1 MIASKSNTTNYAMVN
16 FKQKAMD
23 VKLFIVLMILNI
35 MAFPYTMISTLRN
48 DNGYSIFISFIAYA
62 LIFACGIFIPLQKFQ
77 YMNQKSKV
85 DMVYA
90 LPLTRKQQFLSD
102 YFAGL
107 TLYVIPYLIQM
118 ILTQIILFV
127 LRKIKVGHNFNSYRT
142 LTIYEHQSL
151 FKFMFIAFLMM
162 VFLYTL
168 TVFIISCT
176 GNLFEAITASV
187 YFNFIIPLFFY
198 TLNNNIIGSLYSISE
213 NALIYKILERTSPIG
228 GLVYLFSQSNELQIS
243 WLLAYL
249 FVILLIF
256 LLSLKIQTKRLAEE
270 VTKPFVVTAFYYTIL
285 SSIVFII
292 GSFLYRQ
299 GIGYINLI
307 VILSVVFFIFEVI
320 TNRGIHKMLRVF
332 VRYVVVLSSV
342 ILFLF
347 IFKTSDGFGL
357 VYRKSNTSN
366 LKSITLTYDG
376 ILNQGEYQYNTVKL
390 KDPMNIE
397 RLLKFQETQ
406 LKKFNQVKQKA
417 NADELI
423 QVKVY
428 ELGIKDSE
436 VDSVSAPDYI
446 VDTTIRT
453 TLGFDLKLG
462 LDYSRYYDASF
473 EDLLMLAPIELSDEY
488 IDQMIER
495 FNERNYVNISDIY
508 STKSFDL
515 NETRNSLF
523 KGLLAALRKDLKEI
537 PLDDYLKPN
546 TSTGMKLYF
555 GHTIEIS
562 VHPSYT
568 NTIQFLKDKNLY
580 ITLNEND
587 YKSLLSTRNV
597 FLVAPEN
604 ESEYRSNYYTSKE
617 DYQSITQQC
626 QITELTYDVA
636 TLLENAMY
644 QYVTDEPCY
653 YLFVDQY
660 RYVIPAN
667 YSEVASRVYS
677 EFMN

>member
-1 MIASKSNTTNYAMVN
+1 MIANKSNNYAMIN

-23 VKLFIVLMILNI
+23 VKLFIVLMILNL
-35 MAFPYTMISTLRN
+35 MAFPYALLSLVKSENRYT
-48 DNGYSIFISFIAYA
+48 IFVSFIAYA
-62 LIFACGIFIPLQKFQ
+62 LIFACGIYIPLQKFQ

-90 LPLTRKQQFLSD
+90 LPLTRKQQFISD

-107 TLYVIPYLIQM
+107 TVYVIPYLVQM
-118 ILTQIILFV
+118 LLAQIIMVVLHTMKTRYNFRWVQLF
-127 LRKIKVGHNFNSYRT
+127 
-142 LTIYEHQSL
+142 YEHQGL
-151 FKFMFIAFLMM
+151 FKFMFIALLMM

-176 GNLFEAITASV
+176 GSLFEAITASV

-198 TLNNNIIGSLYSISE
+198 TLNSNIIGSLYSISE
-213 NALIYKILERTSPIG
+213 NELIYKILERTSPIG
-228 GLVYLFSQSNELQIS
+228 GLVYMARESNILRLS

-249 FVILLIF
+249 LVILLLF

-270 VTKPFVVTAFYYTIL
+270 VTQPFVVKAFYYTIL
-285 SSIVFII
+285 ASIVFII
-292 GSFLYRQ
+292 GSLLYKQ
-299 GIGYINLI
+299 GIGYLNLF

-320 TNRGIHKMLRVF
+320 TNRGLNKMLRVF
-332 VRYVVVLSSV
+332 TRYVVILSSV
-342 ILFLF
+342 LLFLF
-347 IFKTSDGFGL
+347 VFKTSDGFGL
-357 VYRKSNTSN
+357 AYRTSNASN

-376 ILNQGEYQYNTVKL
+376 ILHQDEYQYNTVTL
-390 KDPMNIE
+390 NDPKNIE
-397 RLLKFQETQ
+397 YLLKFQDSQ
-406 LKKFNQVKQKA
+406 LKKLDQVKQRA
-417 NADELI
+417 NANNMI
-423 QVKVY
+423 HVKMY
-428 ELGIKDSE
+428 ELGIKDNE
-436 VDSVSAPDYI
+436 IDSVSSPDYI
-446 VDTTIRT
+446 VDTTTRIDFT
-453 TLGFDLKLG
+453 FDLKFG
-462 LDYSRYYDASF
+462 MDYSRYYDTTL
-473 EDLLMLAPIELSDEY
+473 EDLLMLAPIELSGEY

-495 FNERNYVNISDIY
+495 FNERSNIYISDIY
-508 STKSFDL
+508 STKSFNL
-515 NETRNSLF
+515 NKTRSSVY
-523 KGLLAALRKDLKEI
+523 KGLLEALRKDLKEI

-555 GHTIEIS
+555 DNAPEIS

-568 NTIQFLKDKNLY
+568 NTIQFLKDNNLY
-580 ITLNEND
+580 VTLNESD
-587 YKSLLSTRNV
+587 YKSILSTRNV

-604 ESEYRSNYYTSKE
+604 ESEYRSSYYSSKE
-617 DYQSITQQC
+617 DYRSITQQC
-626 QITELTYDVA
+626 QITELTDDVV

>member
-1 MIASKSNTTNYAMVN
+1 MIANKSNNYAIIN

-23 VKLFIVLMILNI
+23 VKLFIVLMILNL

-107 TLYVIPYLIQM
+107 TLYVIPYFLQM
-118 ILTQIILFV
+118 LLTQIILFV

-176 GNLFEAITASV
+176 GSLFEAITASV

-285 SSIVFII
+285 ASIVFII
-292 GSFLYRQ
+292 GSLLYKQ
-299 GIGYINLI
+299 GIGYLNLF

-320 TNRGIHKMLRVF
+320 TNRGLNKMLRVF
-332 VRYVVVLSSV
+332 TRYVVILSSV
-342 ILFLF
+342 LLFLF
-347 IFKTSDGFGL
+347 VFKTSDGFGL
-357 VYRKSNTSN
+357 AYRTSNASN

-376 ILNQGEYQYNTVKL
+376 ILHQDEYQYNSVTL
-390 KDPMNIE
+390 KDPKNIE
-397 RLLKFQETQ
+397 YLLKFQDSQ
-406 LKKFNQVKQKA
+406 LKKLDQVKQRAKA
-417 NADELI
+417 NNMI
-423 QVKVY
+423 HVKMY
-428 ELGIKDSE
+428 ELGIKDNE
-436 VDSVSAPDYI
+436 IDSVSSPDYI
-446 VDTTIRT
+446 VDTTTRIDFT
-453 TLGFDLKLG
+453 FDLKFG
-462 LDYSRYYDASF
+462 MDYSRYYDTTL
-473 EDLLMLAPIELSDEY
+473 EDLLMLAPIELSGEY

-495 FNERNYVNISDIY
+495 FNERSNIYISDIY
-508 STKSFDL
+508 STKSFNL
-515 NETRNSLF
+515 NKTRSSVY
-523 KGLLAALRKDLKEI
+523 KGLLEALRKDLKEI

-546 TSTGMKLYF
+546 TSTCMKLYF
-555 GHTIEIS
+555 DNAPEIS

-568 NTIQFLKDKNLY
+568 NTIQFLKDNDLY

-597 FLVAPEN
+597 FLVTPEN

-626 QITELTYDVA
+626 QITELTDDVA

-660 RYVIPAN
+660 RYVIPADYN
-667 YSEVASRVYS
+667 EVASRVYS

>member
-35 MAFPYTMISTLRN
+35 MAFPYALLSLVKSE
-48 DNGYSIFISFIAYA
+48 NGYTIFVSFIAYA
-62 LIFACGIFIPLQKFQ
+62 LIFACGIYIPLQKFQ

-90 LPLTRKQQFLSD
+90 LPLTRKQQFISD

-107 TLYVIPYLIQM
+107 TVYVIPYLVQM
-118 ILTQIILFV
+118 LLAQIIMVV
-127 LRKIKVGHNFNSYRT
+127 LRTMKTRYNFRRIQ
-142 LTIYEHQSL
+142 LFYEHQGL
-151 FKFMFIAFLMM
+151 FKFMFIALLMM

-176 GNLFEAITASV
+176 GSLFEAITASV

-198 TLNNNIIGSLYSISE
+198 TLNSNIIGSLYSISE
-213 NALIYKILERTSPIG
+213 NELIYKILERTSPIG
-228 GLVYLFSQSNELQIS
+228 GLVYMARESNILQLS

-249 FVILLIF
+249 LVILLLF

-270 VTKPFVVTAFYYTIL
+270 VTQPFVVKAFYYTIL
-285 SSIVFII
+285 ASIVFII
-292 GSFLYRQ
+292 GSLLYKQ
-299 GIGYINLI
+299 GIGYLNLF

-320 TNRGIHKMLRVF
+320 TNRGLNKMLRVF
-332 VRYVVVLSSV
+332 TRYVVILSSV
-342 ILFLF
+342 LLFLF
-347 IFKTSDGFGL
+347 VFKTSDGFGL
-357 VYRKSNTSN
+357 AYRTSNASN

-376 ILNQGEYQYNTVKL
+376 ILHQDEYQYNSVTL
-390 KDPMNIE
+390 KDPKNIE
-397 RLLKFQETQ
+397 YLLKFQDSQ
-406 LKKFNQVKQKA
+406 LKKLDQVKQRAKA
-417 NADELI
+417 NNMI
-423 QVKVY
+423 HVKMY
-428 ELGIKDSE
+428 ELGIKDNE
-436 VDSVSAPDYI
+436 IDSVSSPDYI
-446 VDTTIRT
+446 VDTTTRIDFT
-453 TLGFDLKLG
+453 FDLKFG
-462 LDYSRYYDASF
+462 MDYSRYYDTTL
-473 EDLLMLAPIELSDEY
+473 EDLLMLAPIELSGEY

-495 FNERNYVNISDIY
+495 FNERSNIYISDIY
-508 STKSFDL
+508 STKSFNL
-515 NETRNSLF
+515 NKTRSSVY
-523 KGLLAALRKDLKEI
+523 KGLLEALRKDLKEI

-546 TSTGMKLYF
+546 TSTCMKLYF
-555 GHTIEIS
+555 DNAPEIS

-568 NTIQFLKDKNLY
+568 NTIQFLKDNDLY

-604 ESEYRSNYYTSKE
+604 ESEYRSSYYTSKE
-617 DYQSITQQC
+617 DYRSIAQQC
-626 QITELTYDVA
+626 QITELTDDVA
-636 TLLENAMY
+636 TLFENAMY

-667 YSEVASRVYS
+667 YNEVASRVYS

>member
-1 MIASKSNTTNYAMVN
+1 MIASKSNNYAMVN

-23 VKLFIVLMILNI
+23 VKLFIVLMILNL
-35 MAFPYTMISTLRN
+35 MAFPYLMISMLQ
-48 DNGYSIFISFIAYA
+48 NGYRNTIFISFIAYA
-62 LIFACGIFIPLQKFQ
+62 LIFACGIYIPLQKFL

-127 LRKIKVGHNFNSYRT
+127 LRNIKIGYMFNLYRT
-142 LTIYEHQSL
+142 KSFYEHQSL
-151 FKFMFIAFLMM
+151 FKFMFIALLLMI
-162 VFLYTL
+162 FLYTL

-198 TLNNNIIGSLYSISE
+198 TLNTNIIGSLYSISE
-213 NALIYKILERTSPIG
+213 NELIYKILERTSPIG
-228 GLVYLFSQSNELQIS
+228 GLVYLIAESNRIRIS
-243 WLLAYL
+243 WLLPYL
-249 FVILLIF
+249 LVIALLF

-270 VTKPFVVTAFYYTIL
+270 VTKPFVVKAFYYTIL

-299 GIGYINLI
+299 GVGYINLI

-320 TNRGIHKMLRVF
+320 TNRGIQKMLRIF
-332 VRYVVVLSSV
+332 VRYVVILSSV

-347 IFKTSDGFGL
+347 VFKTSDGFGL
-357 VYRKSNTSN
+357 VYRKSNASN
-366 LKSITLTYDG
+366 IKSITLNYDG
-376 ILNQGEYQYNTVKL
+376 ILNQGEYQYSTIEL

-397 RLLKFQETQ
+397 RLLTFQESQ
-406 LKKFNQVKQKA
+406 LKKFEEVKQKA
-417 NADELI
+417 TANDTI
-423 QVKVY
+423 QVNMY

-446 VDTTIRT
+446 VDTTSLT
-453 TLGFDLKLG
+453 TMAFDLKFG
-462 LDYSRYYDASF
+462 LDYSRYYDTSL

-488 IDQMIER
+488 IDQMIEAIYKI
-495 FNERNYVNISDIY
+495 NYVYISDIY

-515 NETRNSLF
+515 NETRSSVI
-523 KGLLAALRKDLKEI
+523 KGLLEALRKDLKEI
-537 PLDDYLKPN
+537 SLEDYLKPN

-555 GHTIEIS
+555 GNGTKIG

-568 NTIQFLKDKNLY
+568 NTIQFLKDNNLY
-580 ITLNEND
+580 ISLNESD
-587 YKSLLSTRNV
+587 YKSLISTRNV
-597 FLVAPEN
+597 FLVAPES
-604 ESEYRSNYYTSKE
+604 ESEYKSNYYTSRV

-626 QITELTYDVA
+626 QITELTDDVA
-636 TLLENAMY
+636 TLLDNAMY

-653 YLFVDQY
+653 YLFIDNY

-667 YSEVASRVYS
+667 YSEIASRVYS

>member
-1 MIASKSNTTNYAMVN
+1 MIASKSNNYAIVN

-23 VKLFIVLMILNI
+23 VKLFIVLMILNL
-35 MAFPYTMISTLRN
+35 MALPYALLSSVKSENSYT
-48 DNGYSIFISFIAYA
+48 IFVSFIAYA
-62 LIFACGIFIPLQKFQ
+62 LIFACGIYIPLQKFQ
-77 YMNQKSKV
+77 YMNHKSKV

-90 LPLTRKQQFLSD
+90 LPLTRKQQFISD

-107 TLYVIPYLIQM
+107 TLYIIPYLVQM
-118 ILTQIILFV
+118 LLTQIILFV
-127 LRKIKVGHNFNSYRT
+127 LRTMNLGNFFDTYRNQRF
-142 LTIYEHQSL
+142 YNKNL
-151 FKFMFIAFLMM
+151 FIFMFIALFLM

-168 TVFIISCT
+168 TVLIISCT
-176 GNLFEAITASV
+176 GSLFEAITASV

-198 TLNNNIIGSLYSISE
+198 TLNSNIIGSLYSITE
-213 NALIYKILERTSPIG
+213 NELIYKILERTSPIG
-228 GLVYLFSQSNELQIS
+228 GLVYLVRESNILRVS

-249 FVILLIF
+249 LVILFIF

-270 VTKPFVVTAFYYTIL
+270 VTTPFVVKAFYYTIL

-292 GSFLYRQ
+292 GSFLYKQ
-299 GIGYINLI
+299 GVGYINLI
-307 VILSVVFFIFEVI
+307 VILSVVFFIFEII
-320 TNRGIHKMLRVF
+320 TNRGLHKMLRVF
-332 VRYVVVLSSV
+332 ARYLVILSSV

-347 IFKTSDGFGL
+347 VFKTSDGFGL
-357 VYRKSNTSN
+357 VYRKSNASN

-376 ILNQGEYQYNTVKL
+376 ILNQDEYQYNTVTL

-397 RLLKFQETQ
+397 RLLKFQDSQ
-406 LKKFNQVKQKA
+406 LKKFDQVKQKET
-417 NADELI
+417 ADKMI
-423 QVKVY
+423 QVKVH
-428 ELGIKDSE
+428 ELSLKDSE
-436 VDSVSAPDYI
+436 VDTVSSPDYI

-453 TLGFDLKLG
+453 KLGFDLKIG
-462 LDYSRYYDASF
+462 LDYSRYYDATF

-488 IDQMIER
+488 IDQMINKYKET
-495 FNERNYVNISDIY
+495 FYASISDIY
-508 STKSFDL
+508 STKSFNLD
-515 NETRNSLF
+515 ETRSSVM
-523 KGLLAALRKDLKEI
+523 KGLLEALRKDLKEI
-537 PLDDYLKPN
+537 SLEEYLKPS

-555 GHTIEIS
+555 NGRGRADIGLN
-562 VHPSYT
+562 PSYT

-580 ITLNEND
+580 ITLNESD

-604 ESEYRSNYYTSKE
+604 ESEYRSSYYTSKE

-626 QITELTYDVA
+626 QITELTDDVA

>member
-1 MIASKSNTTNYAMVN
+1 
-16 FKQKAMD
+16 
-23 VKLFIVLMILNI
+23 
-35 MAFPYTMISTLRN
+35 
-48 DNGYSIFISFIAYA
+48 
-62 LIFACGIFIPLQKFQ
+62 
-77 YMNQKSKV
+77 MNQKSKV

-107 TLYVIPYLIQM
+107 TLYVIPYFLQM
-118 ILTQIILFV
+118 LLTQIILFV

-176 GNLFEAITASV
+176 GSLFEAITASV

-285 SSIVFII
+285 ASIVFII
-292 GSFLYRQ
+292 GSLLYKQ
-299 GIGYINLI
+299 GIGYLNLF

-320 TNRGIHKMLRVF
+320 TNRGLNKMLRVF
-332 VRYVVVLSSV
+332 TRYVVILSSV
-342 ILFLF
+342 LLFLF
-347 IFKTSDGFGL
+347 VFKTSDGFGL
-357 VYRKSNTSN
+357 AYRTSNASN

-376 ILNQGEYQYNTVKL
+376 ILHQDEYQYNSVTL
-390 KDPMNIE
+390 KDPKNIE
-397 RLLKFQETQ
+397 YLLKFQDSQ
-406 LKKFNQVKQKA
+406 LKKLDQVKQRAKA
-417 NADELI
+417 NNMI
-423 QVKVY
+423 HVKMY
-428 ELGIKDSE
+428 ELGIKDNE
-436 VDSVSAPDYI
+436 IDSVSSPDYI
-446 VDTTIRT
+446 VDTTTRIDFT
-453 TLGFDLKLG
+453 FDLKFG
-462 LDYSRYYDASF
+462 MDYSRYYDTTL
-473 EDLLMLAPIELSDEY
+473 EDLLMLAPIELSGEY

-495 FNERNYVNISDIY
+495 FNERSNIYISDIY
-508 STKSFDL
+508 STKSFNL
-515 NETRNSLF
+515 NKTRSSVY
-523 KGLLAALRKDLKEI
+523 KGLLEALRKDLKEI

-546 TSTGMKLYF
+546 TSTCMKLYF
-555 GHTIEIS
+555 DNAPEIS

-568 NTIQFLKDKNLY
+568 NTIQFLKDNDLY

-597 FLVAPEN
+597 FLVTPEN

-626 QITELTYDVA
+626 QITELTDDVA

-660 RYVIPAN
+660 RYVIPADYN
-667 YSEVASRVYS
+667 EVASRVYS